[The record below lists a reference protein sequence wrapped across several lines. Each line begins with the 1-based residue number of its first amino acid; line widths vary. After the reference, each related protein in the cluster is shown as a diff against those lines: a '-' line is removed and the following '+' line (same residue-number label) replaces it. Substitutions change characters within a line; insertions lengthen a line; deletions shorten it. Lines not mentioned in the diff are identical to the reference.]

1 MRNHRQGASG
11 ASVIPPQTEGAKRP
25 CAIIGRE
32 RAERCAISEVRER
45 SDRSRANEVSVRI
58 HTSSDGGSEATVRNH
73 RQGAS
78 GASVIVPQIE
88 NKQVVI
94 SVQSAERKA
103 EHGPRGRAQLLS
115 LPRRRTYKGRS
126 VRAG

>member
-1 MRNHRQGASG
+1 MRHHRQGASG
-11 ASVIPPQTEGAKRP
+11 ASVTPPQTEGAERP

-45 SDRSRANEVSVRI
+45 SDRSRANEVSVSI
-58 HTSSDGGSEATVRNH
+58 HTSSDGGSGATVRHH

-78 GASVIVPQIE
+78 GASVIEPQIE
-88 NKQVVI
+88 NKQVVV

-103 EHGPRGRAQLLS
+103 EHGPRGRAQLS
-115 LPRRRTYKGRS
+115 PLPRRRTHNGCS
-126 VRAG
+126 GRAG